1 MVKERKLFFT
11 FFLKTE
17 GLISGLLL
25 KRESAV
31 VLWPLEL
38 LSRRG
43 SAGRGSGVRRVPDA
57 KTQTVTRHEWVR
69 DGSLGLRLLPGSML
83 AQGLLG

>member
-1 MVKERKLFFT
+1 MFFT